1 MPGALSMTLAEV
13 AAAAGTTPGTVR
25 RWVQAG
31 LVPQYPG
38 APAPWSGQAAAHV
51 RIIARLRD
59 RGHTIAEIREAS
71 DSGRLA
77 FGFVQELFPH
87 HEGRYTLEEA
97 AELTGLEPAL
107 IDRFYKTV
115 GLGEAAPE
123 HLHEDDLALLRDAA
137 AVLEA
142 GFPFVAFMQLARV
155 YGQAIAQMADA
166 SVRLVHLYVH
176 EPLMRDG
183 IDSVEMAEQMTN
195 LTRQVLPL
203 AAPLTERLHQRFL
216 QHFVEQDVVGHMELD
231 LDQSGELGRMRVA
244 IAFADLAG
252 YTRMTEELGDAEAA
266 GVVERFIDRVEATL
280 PENARVIKTIG
291 DEVMIVGSD
300 ATALTAWAVRFQAAE
315 VQRPRPR
322 IGVHCGDVVYR
333 DGDYYGREVNQA
345 ARVVARAGAGEVLV
359 TGAVVDAVG
368 DVLRFEPIGAVKL
381 KGFADATELSL
392 ASSARSGP

>member
-1 MPGALSMTLAEV
+1 MTELTLAQV
-13 AAAAGTTPGTVR
+13 AAAAGTTPATVR
-25 RWVQAG
+25 RWVKAG

-38 APAPWSGQAAAHV
+38 PPAPWSGRAAAHV
-51 RIIARLRD
+51 RIIARLRE
-59 RGHTIAEIREAS
+59 RGHSLAEIREAS

-77 FGFVQELFPH
+77 FGFVEELFPH
-87 HEGRYTLEEA
+87 HDRRYTITEA

-107 IDRFYKTV
+107 IERFYATV
-115 GLGEAAPE
+115 GLGDASLAALDDE
-123 HLHEDDLALLRDAA
+123 DLALLRDSV

-155 YGQAIAQMADA
+155 YGQALAQMADA

-183 IDSVEMAEQMTN
+183 VDAVEMAEQMSE

-203 AAPLTERLHQRFL
+203 AAPVMQRLHARFL

-231 LDQSGELGRMRVA
+231 VDSSAELGRLRVA

-266 GVVERFIDRVEATL
+266 GVVERFLERVETSL
-280 PENARVIKTIG
+280 PDSARVIKTIG
-291 DEVMIVGSD
+291 DEVMVVGND
-300 ATALTAWAVRFQAAE
+300 VAALAAWAVDFQAAE
-315 VQRPRPR
+315 VQRPLPR
-322 IGVHCGDVVYR
+322 MGVHFGDVVYR

-345 ARVVARAGAGEVLV
+345 ARVVARAAAGEVLV
-359 TGAVVDAVG
+359 TGAVADAVG
-368 DVLRFEPIGAVKL
+368 PALRFEPIGAVKL
-381 KGFADATELSL
+381 KGFSETTDLLVAT
-392 ASSARSGP
+392 AVPGAG

>member
-1 MPGALSMTLAEV
+1 MTELTLAQV
-13 AAAAGTTPGTVR
+13 AAAAGTTPATVR
-25 RWVQAG
+25 RWVKAG

-38 APAPWSGQAAAHV
+38 APAPWSGRAAAHV
-51 RIIARLRD
+51 RIIARLRE
-59 RGHTIAEIREAS
+59 RGHSLAEIREAS

-77 FGFVQELFPH
+77 FGFVEELFPH
-87 HEGRYTLEEA
+87 HDRRYTIAEA

-107 IDRFYKTV
+107 IERFYATI
-115 GLGEAAPE
+115 GLGDASLAALDDE
-123 HLHEDDLALLRDAA
+123 DLALLRDSV

-155 YGQAIAQMADA
+155 YGQALAQMADA

-183 IDSVEMAEQMTN
+183 VDAVEMAEQMSE

-203 AAPLTERLHQRFL
+203 SAPVMQRLHARFL

-231 LDQSGELGRMRVA
+231 VDSSAELGRLRVA

-266 GVVERFIDRVEATL
+266 GVVERFLERVETSL
-280 PENARVIKTIG
+280 PDSARVIKTIG
-291 DEVMIVGSD
+291 DEVMVVGND
-300 ATALTAWAVRFQAAE
+300 VAALTAWAVDFQAAE
-315 VQRPRPR
+315 VQRPLPR
-322 IGVHCGDVVYR
+322 MGVHYGDVVYR

-345 ARVVARAGAGEVLV
+345 ARVVARAAAGEVLV
-359 TGAVVDAVG
+359 TGAVADAVG
-368 DVLRFEPIGAVKL
+368 SALRFEPIGAVKL
-381 KGFADATELSL
+381 KGFNETTDLL
-392 ASSARSGP
+392 VASSVTGAG